1 MEATAAFS
9 YGQRTILN
17 MKLQAFVAEMVLDDD
32 ASTELTSHCLREM
45 AENMLNYEW
54 PVDLMEKRFQNQ
66 R

>member
-1 MEATAAFS
+1 
-9 YGQRTILN
+9 

-66 R
+66 RWASYRSTTQSRFLWI